1 MSCIVLPEQAF
12 TILAKEVITYTQ
24 PWEVYLLISNQISR
38 LMSLSLIVLG
48 SADRG
53 MNVSLEVIII
63 LFVPMSWNGI
73 AWLKRKKKKKT
84 DCLILIFQPVMPA
97 CLHAQRSSLFPSKKA
112 GFYLVLWNMNLE
124 SGRGVWN
131 ICSCFYI
138 LFYSKYH

>member
-63 LFVPMSWNGI
+63 LFVPMS
-73 AWLKRKKKKKT
+73 
-84 DCLILIFQPVMPA
+84 
-97 CLHAQRSSLFPSKKA
+97 
-112 GFYLVLWNMNLE
+112 
-124 SGRGVWN
+124 
-131 ICSCFYI
+131 
-138 LFYSKYH
+138 